1 MGCLGFWGESLLWFL
16 PGSWGPGSQG
26 SRGGLTRVVGQAAG
40 LAVKAEPPLPPGLD
54 TTSHLHQG
62 SAAVA
67 PRHPYVR
74 AAFRVVAPAFQV
86 LPEIQDPRA
95 RRAGWGCGRGLG
107 KQEKGAVT
115 SWGGGAGPAAWTPP
129 RGAGQSS
136 SSIRPGTAFH

>member
-1 MGCLGFWGESLLWFL
+1 MGLLGFWGESLLWFL

-26 SRGGLTRVVGQAAG
+26 SQGGLTCVVGQAAG

-54 TTSHLHQG
+54 AASHLHQG

-86 LPEIQDPRA
+86 LPEIQDPRV
-95 RRAGWGCGRGLG
+95 RRAGRGCGRGLG

-115 SWGGGAGPAAWTPP
+115 SWGGGGRSCSLDAP
-129 RGAGQSS
+129 RGVLVRVAQV
-136 SSIRPGTAFH
+136 